1 MGENAV
7 LLTGATSGL
16 GRWLAPRLGTAGLTV
31 LLHGRD
37 AEKVERG
44 VAEVRAAGG
53 QAEGHVADL
62 ASLAECDRLV
72 AEVGG
77 RGDLAAVV
85 NNAGVGFGRPGQPRE
100 ESRDGHELRWAVN
113 YLAAVA
119 VTRGLLPALV
129 AHAPARVVN
138 VGSLGQHPIDF
149 DDVELTEA
157 YDGVTAYR
165 RAKLALAAWT
175 FDLAEEVADTDV
187 VVNCVHPA
195 TFMDTDMVRESG
207 VRPASTVEEGGTA
220 VLRLIIED
228 TGTGEFYD
236 GDRTVRAHRDAYN
249 RAVRSSL
256 RRVTD
261 DALR

>member
-1 MGENAV
+1 
-7 LLTGATSGL
+7 
-16 GRWLAPRLGTAGLTV
+16 
-31 LLHGRD
+31 
-37 AEKVERG
+37 
-44 VAEVRAAGG
+44 
-53 QAEGHVADL
+53 
-62 ASLAECDRLV
+62 
-72 AEVGG
+72 
-77 RGDLAAVV
+77 
-85 NNAGVGFGRPGQPRE
+85 
-100 ESRDGHELRWAVN
+100 
-113 YLAAVA
+113 
-119 VTRGLLPALV
+119 
-129 AHAPARVVN
+129 
-138 VGSLGQHPIDF
+138 
-149 DDVELTEA
+149 VELTEA